1 MSKDNNTVQISIYGQ
16 EYSVKAPADAEYIK
30 KIAAYLDEKMIEVQ
44 SGFSTT
50 QSSTRI
56 AILAAMNI
64 TDELF
69 TSRKDQDS
77 GAGEVEEKD
86 SFDVHLAGAGDK
98 KIQVIKEVRSLTNL
112 GLKDAKDLVDG
123 APSTI
128 LEGASKEDAEKAK
141 EALEAAGATIEL
153 K

>member
-16 EYSVKAPADAEYIK
+16 EYSVKAPADADYIK
-30 KIAAYLDEKMIEVQ
+30 KVAAYLDEKMIEVQ

-69 TSRKDQDS
+69 TARRNQDS
-77 GAGEVEEKD
+77 GEGEIDEK
-86 SFDVHLAGAGDK
+86 
-98 KIQVIKEVRSLTNL
+98 I
-112 GLKDAKDLVDG
+112 
-123 APSTI
+123 ST
-128 LEGASKEDAEKAK
+128 L
-141 EALEAAGATIEL
+141 IEL
-153 K
+153 IDDSL

>member
-1 MSKDNNTVQISIYGQ
+1 MAEDNNTVQISIYGQ

-30 KIAAYLDEKMIEVQ
+30 KVAAYLDEKMIEVQ

-69 TSRKDQDS
+69 TSRRDLDS
-77 GAGEVEEKD
+77 GVGEIDEK
-86 SFDVHLAGAGDK
+86 
-98 KIQVIKEVRSLTNL
+98 I
-112 GLKDAKDLVDG
+112 
-123 APSTI
+123 ST
-128 LEGASKEDAEKAK
+128 L
-141 EALEAAGATIEL
+141 IEL
-153 K
+153 IDDSL